1 MKKTNFALNGFL
13 ALAALAA
20 FTQCD
25 GNKTAQPQA
34 NNAAPAAGVANIK
47 IAYVDVDSLLSKYQ
61 FCKDLNES
69 MMRKQENVNAT
80 LNEKGQALNKEVQ
93 EFERKLN
100 NHVFTQERAQEEQN
114 RLMRKRDELQQLH
127 NRLMGE
133 LQQESDKTN
142 MQLRDSVNT
151 FLKEYNKTKGYSLII
166 SNTGSDNLLYADQ
179 ALNITQ
185 EVVDGLNKRYRPA
198 KSE

>member
-1 MKKTNFALNGFL
+1 MKKMNFALNGFL

-25 GNKTAQPQA
+25 GNKAAQPSTGDTT
-34 NNAAPAAGVANIK
+34 PATGVSNIK
-47 IAYVDVDSLLSKYQ
+47 IAYVDVDSLLNKYN
-61 FCKDLNES
+61 FCKDLNEA

-80 LNEKGQALNKEVQ
+80 LNEKAQALDKELQ
-93 EFERKLN
+93 EFNRKLN

-114 RLMRKRDELQQLH
+114 RLMRKRQELDQLH
-127 NRLMGE
+127 QRLMAE

-151 FLKEYNKTKGYSLII
+151 FIKEYNKNKGFSLII

-179 ALNITQ
+179 SLNITQ
-185 EVVDGLNKRYRPA
+185 EVIDGLNKRYHPA